1 MILTATMHTG
11 SSVTILGA
19 TGSIG
24 LSTLDVIARHPDRYR
39 VHALT
44 ANVNWQ
50 QLAELCL
57 TFNPKF
63 AVLNQPGSVDQ
74 LVRRLSEAGSKTQV
88 LTGLAGLCSAAT
100 GEEVDIVMA
109 AIVGGAGL
117 EPTLAA
123 VQAGKKILL
132 ANKESLVMSGKL
144 FMDAVK
150 EHEVTLLP
158 IDSEHNAI
166 FQCLA
171 NGSAAHASGV
181 RKILLTGSG
190 GPFLRRPIEELG
202 SVTPE
207 EACAHPNWEMGR
219 KISVDSASMMNKGL
233 ELIEACLL
241 FSIKPEDVQIVI
253 HPQSIVHSMVEYM
266 DGSTVA
272 QLGNPDMRTPIAHG
286 LAWPERIDSGVAG
299 LDFADLKDFQF
310 EQVDL
315 ERYPCL
321 GLCQQVAMSSQ
332 SHAIALNAANE
343 IAVEHFLDELIRFTD
358 IPIIIESVLEQT
370 ISLEDHTIDTILALD
385 EASRIQARETIL
397 KRKRK

>member
-1 MILTATMHTG
+1 MAREI
-11 SSVTILGA
+11 SSITILGA
-19 TGSIG
+19 TGSVG
-24 LSTLDVIARHPDRYR
+24 VSTLDVVSRHPDRYQ

-44 ANVNWQ
+44 ANVNWEH
-50 QLAELCL
+50 LAEQCL
-57 TFNPKF
+57 LFNPRF
-63 AVLNQPGSVDQ
+63 AVLNQPDSAAK
-74 LVRRLSEAGSKTQV
+74 LSRRLAESGSSTTV
-88 LTGLAGLCSAAT
+88 LSGTDGLCSVAT
-100 GEEVDIVMA
+100 DDDVDIVMA

-144 FMDAVK
+144 FMDAV
-150 EHEVTLLP
+150 EEQNVTLLP

-166 FQCLA
+166 YQCLA
-171 NGSAAHASGV
+171 NGAESHAGGV

-190 GPFLRRPIEELG
+190 GPFLRRPVKELG
-202 SVTPE
+202 SVTPD
-207 EACAHPNWEMGR
+207 EACAHPNWQMGR

-241 FSIKPEDVQIVI
+241 FSIKPDDIQIVI
-253 HPQSIVHSMVEYM
+253 HPQSIVHSMVEYL

-299 LDFADLKDFQF
+299 LDFADLADLHF
-310 EQVDL
+310 EEVDL

-321 GLCQQVAMSSQ
+321 DLCQQVASSSQ
-332 SHAIALNAANE
+332 NHAIALNAANE
-343 IAVEHFLDELIRFTD
+343 IAVQHFLDELISFTD
-358 IPIIIESVLEQT
+358 IPIVIEAVLEQT
-370 ISLEDHTIDTILALD
+370 SSQEGHTIDTVLAVD
-385 EASRIQARETIL
+385 EESRVLAAEKIKNIR
-397 KRKRK
+397 KRKRP

>member
-1 MILTATMHTG
+1 LGVIVGTENTI
-11 SSVTILGA
+11 VTILGA

-24 LSTLDVIARHPDRYR
+24 MSTLDVISRHPDRYQ

-44 ANVNWQ
+44 ANSNWQ
-50 QLAELCL
+50 LLTEQCL
-57 TFNPKF
+57 EHKPRY
-63 AVLNQPGSVDQ
+63 AVLNQPDCAAE
-74 LVRRLSEAGSKTQV
+74 LIENLAATGSKTKV
-88 LTGLAGLCSAAT
+88 RTGLEGLRSVT
-100 GEEVDIVMA
+100 TDDEVDVVMA

-144 FMDAVK
+144 FMDAV
-150 EHEVTLLP
+150 EQHQVTLLP

-166 FQCLA
+166 YQCLA
-171 NGSAAHASGV
+171 NGALDHASGV

-190 GPFLRRPIEELG
+190 GPFLRRPIAELS
-202 SVTPE
+202 SVTPD
-207 EACAHPNWEMGR
+207 EACAHPNWKMGR

-241 FSIKPEDVQIVI
+241 FSVAPDDIQIVI
-253 HPQSIVHSMVEYM
+253 HPQSIVHSMVEYL

-272 QLGNPDMRTPIAHG
+272 QLGNPDMRTPIAHA

-299 LDFADLKDFQF
+299 LDFNDLAGLHF
-310 EQVDL
+310 EEVDL

-321 GLCQQVAMSSQ
+321 ALCQQVAASSQ

-343 IAVEHFLDELIRFTD
+343 IAVQHFLDELISFVD

-370 ISLEDHTIDTILALD
+370 SSQEDHTIDTILALD
-385 EASRIQARETIL
+385 KESRILAQEKIG
-397 KRKRK
+397 KRKSS

>member
-1 MILTATMHTG
+1 VASETVSI
-11 SSVTILGA
+11 TILGA

-24 LSTLDVIARHPDRYR
+24 MSTLDVVSRHPDRYQ

-44 ANVNWQ
+44 ANTNWERLLEQ
-50 QLAELCL
+50 CL
-57 TFNPKF
+57 SFKPKF
-63 AVLNQPGSVDQ
+63 AVLNQPGSAAK
-74 LVRRLSEAGSKTQV
+74 LSNGLAESGSNTTV
-88 LTGLAGLCSAAT
+88 LTGTDGLCSVAASDD
-100 GEEVDIVMA
+100 VDIVMA

-123 VQAGKKILL
+123 VQAGKKMLL

-144 FMDAVK
+144 FMDAVE
-150 EHEVTLLP
+150 EHKVTLLP

-166 FQCLA
+166 YQCLA
-171 NGSAAHASGV
+171 NGAEAHAGGV

-190 GPFLRRPIEELG
+190 GPFLRKPVKELDA
-202 SVTPE
+202 VTPD
-207 EACAHPNWEMGR
+207 EACAHPNWQMGR

-241 FSIKPEDVQIVI
+241 FSISPDDIQIVI
-253 HPQSIVHSMVEYM
+253 HPQSIVHSMVEYL

-299 LDFADLKDFQF
+299 LDFADLVDLHF
-310 EQVDL
+310 EEVDL

-321 GLCQQVAMSSQ
+321 HLCQQVASSSQ
-332 SHAIALNAANE
+332 GHAIALNAANE
-343 IAVEHFLDELIRFTD
+343 IAVQYFLDELISFTE

-370 ISLEDHTIDTILALD
+370 SSQEVLTIDAVLAVD
-385 EASRIQARETIL
+385 ERSRVLAAEKIKRIGM
-397 KRKRK
+397 RKRSS